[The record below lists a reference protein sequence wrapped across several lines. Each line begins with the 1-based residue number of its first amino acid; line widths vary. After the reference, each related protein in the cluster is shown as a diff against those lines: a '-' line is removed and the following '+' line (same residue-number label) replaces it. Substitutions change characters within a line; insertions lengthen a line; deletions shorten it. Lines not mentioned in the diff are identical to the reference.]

1 MTYTIEQLESTFA
14 ELEANKGHL
23 ICVDIMAVLTED
35 SHVLD
40 VMRQLLD
47 TILALEDAQARIE
60 AAAAIGEDVAAQ
72 DFPLY
77 YAYSDGANSMREQFR
92 KALEIE

>member
-1 MTYTIEQLESTFA
+1 MYTIE
-14 ELEANKGHL
+14 ELEALVNEFDAAPKLGEAVIIEGL
-23 ICVDIMAVLTED
+23 TALERIDIA
-35 SHVLD
+35 
-40 VMRQLLD
+40 RQLLD
-47 TILALEDAQARIE
+47 TMRALEAAQMRIE

>member
-1 MTYTIEQLESTFA
+1 MTYTIEQLETLVSSFDTA
-14 ELEANKGHL
+14 QKLGEAVIIEGL
-23 ICVDIMAVLTED
+23 SAIERVDIA
-35 SHVLD
+35 
-40 VMRQLLD
+40 RQLLD
-47 TILALEDAQARIE
+47 TMRTLQAAQARIE

-77 YAYSDGANSMREQFR
+77 YAYSDGANSMRNAFR